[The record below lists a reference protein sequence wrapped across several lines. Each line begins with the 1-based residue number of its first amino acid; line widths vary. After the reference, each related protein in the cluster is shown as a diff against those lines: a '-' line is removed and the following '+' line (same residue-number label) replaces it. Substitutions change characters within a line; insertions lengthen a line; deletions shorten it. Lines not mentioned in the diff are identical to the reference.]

1 MALIRA
7 KIIARLHGSLNC
19 GLAELSWEWIM
30 RADGQ
35 VFRRLTAVN
44 GRQERNPWQLITR
57 MPAAK
62 QQAARMNHTHAEA
75 ILSQLARQHGH
86 QTDEPS
92 G

>member
-1 MALIRA
+1 
-7 KIIARLHGSLNC
+7 
-19 GLAELSWEWIM
+19 
-30 RADGQ
+30 
-35 VFRRLTAVN
+35 
-44 GRQERNPWQLITR
+44 